1 MTKNLIQK
9 IINFFGYKISKFKSV
24 DVTDLDGITKILQNT
39 EEPIIFD
46 VGANKG
52 QSIRR
57 YKKIFP
63 NSIIHSFE
71 PNKKEVEKLIVKYK
85 NDNSV
90 VLNNVAVGEKPGN
103 LEFNIIIDR
112 EDILKTLKKLKLT
125 NDYYVDVRSTILANN
140 SYLRFKSKD
149 RENF

>member
-1 MTKNLIQK
+1 MNFFEKAYKIIKYIINK
-9 IINFFGYKISKFKSV
+9 YIINFFGYKVTRVKTIDYVNLDHLTKFL
-24 DVTDLDGITKILQNT
+24 TDT
-39 EEPIIFD
+39 ETPIIFD

-52 QSIRR
+52 QSIRW
-57 YKKIFP
+57 YKKKFP

-103 LEFNIIIDR
+103 LEFNINAISGHSSFKNLIPNTTW
-112 EDILKTLKKLKLT
+112 IKKEVKQ
-125 NDYYVDVRSTILANN
+125 
-140 SYLRFKSKD
+140 
-149 RENF
+149 